1 MLLDHLGWIEIV
13 GVADRTDYDLKA
25 HAAQSKVNLTV
36 FVHYDQPVKRSKL
49 VTKPDMKALGP
60 RFKGQAKAVADALK
74 AMSVEDLKGEI
85 KVQVGGETVEI
96 EPSLVSYE
104 TVEEEIRGEEIVPH
118 VIEPSFGIDRIVYT
132 VMDHSFYEDVVDGEP
147 RSVLRFN
154 SGVAPV
160 EVGVLPLMD
169 RDVLVKPAREILD
182 GLRSIGIRVD
192 YDTSGS
198 IGRRYRRNDEVG
210 TPYCVTIDYETLEQG
225 TVTIRD
231 RDSMKQVK
239 LDAKQL
245 FGVLEELLAGDRKFL
260 DAGVPVEAAAAK
272 EQLTKEQ

>member
-1 MLLDHLGWIEIV
+1 
-13 GVADRTDYDLKA
+13 
-25 HAAQSKVNLTV
+25 
-36 FVHYDQPVKRSKL
+36 
-49 VTKPDMKALGP
+49 MKALGP

-74 AMSVEDLKGEI
+74 AMSVEDLKGDKI
-85 KVQVGGETVEI
+85 KVQVSGETVEI

-132 VMDHSFYEDVVDGEP
+132 VMDHSFYEDVADGEP

-154 SGVAPV
+154 SKVAPV
-160 EVGVLPLMD
+160 EVAVLPLMD
-169 RDVLVKPAREILD
+169 RDVLVKPAKEILD
-182 GLRSIGIRVD
+182 GLRSIGVRVD

-210 TPYCVTIDYETLEQG
+210 TPYCVTVDYETLEQG

-239 LDAKQL
+239 LDVQRL
-245 FGVLEELLAGDRKFL
+245 FGVLEELLAGDKKFE
-260 DAGVPVEAAAAK
+260 DAGVPVVAVAAK
-272 EQLTKEQ
+272 EQ